1 MKTTSTKILAAKL
14 SSAKTL
20 SALGIAAAIS
30 LLSACSSEPSPWT
43 KQQSPWDQRRESMQA
58 PAAEDYKQDLASV
71 DQGGSEVDLSY
82 QTEPVESYAP
92 GTVDPMAM
100 ESEAMAEPVAP
111 ETMSPEQE
119 LMNQPA
125 DYYTI
130 QVIASVDVDRV
141 YKFAEQNQL
150 SIRYVVPTQRD
161 GVTWHVLLLDVYP
174 DYPSARAAMQEVA
187 GTLPTKPWIRKVGSV
202 QKLLR

>member
-1 MKTTSTKILAAKL
+1 LNTTIKTKLLA
-14 SSAKTL
+14 
-20 SALGIAAAIS
+20 ALGIAGTIT

-43 KQQSPWDQRRESMQA
+43 KQQSPWEQRRGSMQA
-58 PAAEDYKQDLASV
+58 PAAEEYKQDLESV

-82 QTEPVESYAP
+82 QAQPVEGYAP
-92 GTVDPMAM
+92 GAM
-100 ESEAMAEPVAP
+100 EPAETESAAVVEAEPVAAP
-111 ETMSPEQE
+111 QAMSPEQE
-119 LMNQPA
+119 IMNQPA
-125 DYYTI
+125 NYYTI

-150 SIRYVVPTQRD
+150 SIRYVVPTQRN

-174 DYPSARAAMQEVA
+174 DLASAKAAMQEVA

-202 QKLLR
+202 QKLIR